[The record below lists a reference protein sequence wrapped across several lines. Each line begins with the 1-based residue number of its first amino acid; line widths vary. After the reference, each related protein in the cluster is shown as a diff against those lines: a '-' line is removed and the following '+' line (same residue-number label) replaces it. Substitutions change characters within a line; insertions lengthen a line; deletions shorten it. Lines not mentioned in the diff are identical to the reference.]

1 MSDYISLWYTSEDD
15 LQLYAREY
23 PGPEEPFSLLCLHG
37 LSRNSADFEGLC
49 GILAGDYHMLAP
61 DQRGRGLSDHD
72 PNPER
77 YQVPVYADDMVTLLT
92 RSHIRR
98 AVLVGTSMGGLI
110 AMQLLAA
117 RPDLVAGV
125 ILNDIGAVVES
136 AGLARIQGYVGK
148 QKTPEDWGEAA
159 AQARSLNAQAF
170 PDFSDDDWQ
179 RFAHRL
185 YREDDDGR
193 PVLAY
198 DPMIAVP
205 AGNQTE
211 APRAMDL
218 WSLFETVPPV
228 PKLVIRGALS
238 DILSAECVHQ
248 MEAKLPA
255 LESVEIPNRGHAP
268 LLDEPEAVA
277 AIRDFLDRLAE

>member
-1 MSDYISLWYTSEDD
+1 MNDYISLWYTSEDG

-23 PGPEEPFSLLCLHG
+23 PGPAEPFSLLCLHG

-49 GILAGDYHMLAP
+49 DALAGDYHMLAA

-77 YQVPVYADDMVTLLT
+77 YQVPVYVDDMVTLLT

-136 AGLARIQGYVGK
+136 AGLARIQDYVGK
-148 QKTPEDWGEAA
+148 QKPPRDWEEAA
-159 AQARSLNAQAF
+159 AQAKALNAQAF
-170 PDFSDDDWQ
+170 PDFTDD
-179 RFAHRL
+179 
-185 YREDDDGR
+185 
-193 PVLAY
+193 
-198 DPMIAVP
+198 
-205 AGNQTE
+205 E
-211 APRAMDL
+211 ALCP
-218 WSLFETVPPV
+218 
-228 PKLVIRGALS
+228 
-238 DILSAECVHQ
+238 
-248 MEAKLPA
+248 PA
-255 LESVEIPNRGHAP
+255 LPGG
-268 LLDEPEAVA
+268 
-277 AIRDFLDRLAE
+277 